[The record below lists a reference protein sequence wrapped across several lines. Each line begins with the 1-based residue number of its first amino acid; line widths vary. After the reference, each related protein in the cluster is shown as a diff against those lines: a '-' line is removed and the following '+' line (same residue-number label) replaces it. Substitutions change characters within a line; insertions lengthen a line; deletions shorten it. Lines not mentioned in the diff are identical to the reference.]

1 MHGSAVKHPKRKQ
14 RAKSDT
20 FFGNFIIYIHV
31 ICILFIV
38 ILFAHNSCPNV
49 NPSYSPHCVN
59 TPAAGCIYVM
69 LTIQKP
75 ALPALWSRN
84 CVHAAFSYSSTIC
97 KPTPIASQNQQR
109 ASKKWKA
116 ALGGLVEA
124 EFPQCSI
131 GIQSIK
137 REPFLPFLKAY
148 PSLDKIRVVRSS
160 SPFACKLLLFFF
172 MSLLI
177 QRMVFL
183 ALRLFLCCP
192 AVLMFKY
199 L

>member
-1 MHGSAVKHPKRKQ
+1 LLLFSDPPFHHVQTYANRRTKSTAGLKKMEGSLECFV
-14 RAKSDT
+14 
-20 FFGNFIIYIHV
+20 G
-31 ICILFIV
+31 
-38 ILFAHNSCPNV
+38 
-49 NPSYSPHCVN
+49 
-59 TPAAGCIYVM
+59 
-69 LTIQKP
+69 
-75 ALPALWSRN
+75 
-84 CVHAAFSYSSTIC
+84 
-97 KPTPIASQNQQR
+97 
-109 ASKKWKA
+109 
-116 ALGGLVEA
+116 A
-124 EFPQCSI
+124 ELRQCSI

-192 AVLMFKY
+192 AILMFKY
-199 L
+199 F